1 MNPRCAVDER
11 PVPRSPCRS
20 GASRQPPSPG
30 PWSAIV
36 FESRVGPETRGPGG
50 CDVTE
55 LPEGSPTAAL
65 LDGRDVLGAGVGEGG
80 RSAERRE
87 GKAGVSTGRARG
99 TSYRS
104 KKQKEL

>member
-55 LPEGSPTAAL
+55 LPEESPTAAL
-65 LDGRDVLGAGVGEGG
+65 LDGRYVLGACVGEGG
-80 RSAERRE
+80 MARVFRAEDRSEE
-87 GKAGVSTGRARG
+87 H
-99 TSYRS
+99 TS
-104 KKQKEL
+104 ELQSLMRISYAVF